1 MSGVFR
7 ASAAVLSVFAA
18 QLLAASSAFAVSF
31 QPKTVPLGHPANG
44 DIVHLTGSSLL
55 AVSGHNTEKRWL
67 SMIDVTSG
75 KATPVPLLKQLQFF
89 QRAKLAGSEQH
100 QLVGLATDGLWRF
113 DISAQKWL
121 PLVTGSSMYRVVDAK
136 RLLSLDFSFDLNGD
150 GLSDFLVPDF
160 NAWHLFMQQA
170 DGSFVQD
177 DLALDSEMMVFNDR
191 SNYEAKKPQIVD
203 LNADGRLD
211 VAFAVDDSL
220 TVFAQSPAGR
230 FTTSYSL
237 PLGVGLTP
245 DAQAQQRPGDGRSF
259 ENLVLTRLER
269 LADIN
274 GDGVVDVVVQQQHY
288 IDAMEQNYNYL
299 IHYGSLQN
307 EWVRFKGKPD
317 QQINTSGIQ
326 FDVTFADLDND
337 KRLDFY
343 TPVAQIGIGAIVRA
357 LVSGSADIEMQFYK
371 QRPDGSFGDKPT
383 YRQEMTVEIKITS
396 GQVNMSVATVLKGA
410 DGKASLLLAD
420 DEDTLRV
427 YAPVGAKLFSDKS
440 VKQSIEL
447 PLRGIESMVV
457 DVNGDGKEDLVLPY
471 TNQESKASLTN
482 QVQILLQQ

>member
-1 MSGVFR
+1 MSGVLR
-7 ASAAVLSVFAA
+7 ASAAILSVFIA
-18 QLLAASSAFAVSF
+18 QLLVATPTFAVSF

-44 DIVHLTGSSLL
+44 DLVHLPGSTLL

-67 SMIDVTSG
+67 SMVDVTAGS
-75 KATPVPLLKQLQFF
+75 ATPVPLLKQLQFF
-89 QRAKLAGSEQH
+89 QQAKLVGFAQH
-100 QLVGLATDGLWRF
+100 QLVGVATDGLWRF
-113 DISAQKWL
+113 DVSTQKWL

-150 GLSDFLVPDF
+150 GLTDFLVPDF
-160 NAWHLFMQQA
+160 NAWHLYIQQA
-170 DGSFVQD
+170 DGRFLQD
-177 DLALDSEMMVFNDR
+177 DLALDSEMMVFNER
-191 SNYEAKKPQIVD
+191 ANYEAKKPQIVD
-203 LNADGRLD
+203 LNGDGRLD

-220 TVFAQSPAGR
+220 TVFAQATSGR

-245 DAQAQQRPGDGRSF
+245 DAQAQQRPGDGRSY

-274 GDGVVDVVVQQQHY
+274 GDGLVDVVVQQQHY

-299 IHYGSLQN
+299 IYYGNLEN
-307 EWVRFKGKPD
+307 GWVRFKAKPD

-326 FDVTFADLDND
+326 FDVTFADLDGD

-343 TPVAQIGIGAIVRA
+343 TPVAKIGIGAIVRA

-396 GQVNMSVATVLKGA
+396 GQVNMSVATVLKGT
-410 DGKASLLLAD
+410 DGKSSLLLAD
-420 DEDTLRV
+420 DEETLRV
-427 YAPVGAKLFSDKS
+427 YAPVGAKLFSEKS
-440 VKQSIEL
+440 VKQNIDL
-447 PLRGIESMVV
+447 PLRGIDSVV
-457 DVNGDGKEDLVLPY
+457 ADVNGDGKEDLVLPY
-471 TNQESKASLTN
+471 TSQESKASLTN

>member
-1 MSGVFR
+1 MSGVYR
-7 ASAAVLSVFAA
+7 AFAAALSVAVA
-18 QLLAASSAFAVSF
+18 QLLVAAPSYAVSF
-31 QPKTVPLGHPANG
+31 QSKNVPLGHPANG
-44 DIVHLTGSSLL
+44 DLVYLQGSSFI

-67 SMIDVTSG
+67 SMIEVTSG
-75 KATPVPLLKQLQFF
+75 KASPVPLLKQLQFF
-89 QRAKLAGSEQH
+89 QQAKLAGSASN

-113 DISAQKWL
+113 DVAAQKWL

-150 GLSDFLVPDF
+150 GFSDFLVPDF
-160 NAWHLFMQQA
+160 NAWHLYLQQA
-170 DGSFVQD
+170 DGSFLQD
-177 DLALDSEMMVFNDR
+177 ELALDSEMMVFNER
-191 SNYEAKKPQIVD
+191 SNYEAKKPQVVD
-203 LNADGRLD
+203 LNGDGRLD
-211 VAFAVDDSL
+211 IAFAVDDSL
-220 TVFAQSPAGR
+220 TVFAQSATGR
-230 FTTSYSL
+230 FTKSYSL

-274 GDGVVDVVVQQQHY
+274 GDGVVDLVVQQQHY

-307 EWVRFKGKPD
+307 DWVRFKAKSD

-357 LVSGSADIEMQFYK
+357 LVSGSADIEIQFYK

-427 YAPVGAKLFSDKS
+427 YGPVGAKLFSDKS
-440 VKQSIEL
+440 VKQNIEL
-447 PLRGIESMVV
+447 PLRGIDSVV
-457 DVNGDGKEDLVLPY
+457 ADVNGDGKEDLLLPY
-471 TNQESKASLTN
+471 TSQESKTSLTN